1 MKITRPLWAKG
12 IFMSPQHF
20 QQQGL
25 WNSYCDKQ
33 IAHIASP
40 DPWGVQAVAFD
51 KQALSVERLQ
61 VNALTLCLPDGTWI
75 DTDIA
80 DLLPPARSLD
90 DVPKHVG
97 AVTVSVG
104 LPLFDSQGINSIEDG
119 QKPVRPRRFFREY
132 LRVADLHGEA
142 IEEISV
148 ERHVLTLLFES
159 EPHDDYITC
168 PIGRFVR
175 NTQGR
180 FEPDVDY
187 VPPCLRLSASHRLVA
202 RVQRLS
208 EILAAKSA
216 SLARRRK
223 ERSDH
228 IADYAV
234 ADVSLFWL
242 LHSVNTTWPELNRLC
257 RAPDQHPERLYAV
270 LARLAGSLLTFS
282 MSETLQSIPSYDH
295 YEPEF
300 VFAKL
305 EALIRTLLD
314 TVVPSS
320 VVPITLDR
328 PRSTAWSGLFKDPR
342 LAENTDYYI
351 AVRAAMPAHELLEQ
365 FPRLCKIGAPDD
377 VQHIVNSALP
387 GLPLRAVSR
396 LPAAIPIRIEN
407 HYFALDVTHPA
418 FKRMVEAKACQIYV
432 PTSIPDV
439 SIELYAVLP
448 A

>member
-33 IAHIASP
+33 VARIASP
-40 DPWGVQAVAFD
+40 ESWGVQAVAFD
-51 KQALSVERLQ
+51 KQALSVERVHL
-61 VNALTLCLPDGTWI
+61 NALTLCLPDGTWI

-80 DLLPPARSLD
+80 DRLPPARSLD
-90 DVPKHVG
+90 DVPKHIEFAIVL
-97 AVTVSVG
+97 VG
-104 LPLFDSQGINSIEDG
+104 LPLLDPQGANCVKDG
-119 QKPVRPRRFFREY
+119 QKPARPRRFSREY
-132 LRVADLHGEA
+132 LQVADLHGEA
-142 IEEISV
+142 KEEICV
-148 ERHVLTLLFES
+148 ERHSLALLFDL
-159 EPHDDYITC
+159 EPHADYVTC
-168 PIGRFVR
+168 PIGRLVR

-180 FEPDVDY
+180 FELDTDY
-187 VPPCLRLSASHRLVA
+187 VPPCLQLSASFHLVA
-202 RVQRLS
+202 RMQRLCD
-208 EILAAKSA
+208 ILAAKSA
-216 SLARRRK
+216 SLSQRRK

-257 RAPDQHPERLYAV
+257 QAPDQHPERLYAV

-282 MSETLQSIPSYDH
+282 MSETLQSIPLYDH
-295 YEPEF
+295 HEPEP

-314 TVVPSS
+314 TVIPSS
-320 VVPITLDR
+320 VVPIALDR
-328 PRSTAWSGLFKDPR
+328 PRSTAWSGLFNDPR
-342 LAENTDYYI
+342 LVENADYYL
-351 AVRAAMPAHELLEQ
+351 AVRAAVPAHELLEQ

-387 GLPLRAVSR
+387 GIPLRVMSR

-418 FKRMVEAKACQIYV
+418 FKRMVDARACQIYV

-439 SIELYAVLP
+439 SLELYAVLP
-448 A
+448 T